1 MQLRNNPAGLT
12 ASSIPDDVNDWGCRF
27 VDSGQGR
34 TTVVGAEYTHP
45 SPRSRSHYEPEFTR
59 IRPYIKVSPQKK
71 WCFLGVGGG
80 CYLVSVEYTRASKHR
95 GGRGRL
101 NREKNPNAAPMCW
114 QFYLIQGLI
123 MSCLGLSSST

>member
-71 WCFLGVGGG
+71 WCLGVDGG
-80 CYLVSVEYTRASKHR
+80 CYLVSVEGYTLERPSIGVVGVGSTAR
-95 GGRGRL
+95 R
-101 NREKNPNAAPMCW
+101 
-114 QFYLIQGLI
+114 IQMRRRCVGN
-123 MSCLGLSSST
+123 ST